1 MAGRS
6 ELYCQHQQEIDGAV
20 IPLWVLLSRVIMVH
34 PHLNEILAKLRAY
47 LEEEY
52 GDRLV
57 QVLLFG
63 SQARGDAEPD
73 SDIDVMVILSDVV
86 DACREI
92 NHTSN
97 FLSVLC
103 LDYDVLVSCIFT
115 SEAQFQSKKDTYFF
129 RNVHQQGVPV

>member
-1 MAGRS
+1 
-6 ELYCQHQQEIDGAV
+6 
-20 IPLWVLLSRVIMVH
+20 MVH

-73 SDIDVMVILSDVV
+73 SDIDVMIVMKDSV
-86 DACREI
+86 DACTEI
-92 NHTSN
+92 DRISHCLTA
-97 FLSVLC
+97 LS
-103 LDYDVLVSCIFT
+103 LDYGVLVSCVFVA
-115 SEAQFQSKKDTYFF
+115 EAQFQSKKNTYFF
-129 RNVHQQGVPV
+129 RNVHQQGILV